1 MCVWIMFMENWNS
14 YNNPR
19 ISRDNPKMTAG
30 VPTANYSGNHWE
42 AFIRW
47 NDCRFLAFSSQM
59 SGSMWSINIYWVP
72 VVFESRCF
80 AWSQN
85 EYHVIAEDKLII
97 WAENGG
103 GTYKLVLAAE
113 TFSDTQ
119 AAMACHH
126 MAFLNGFRV
135 TMILKWHFKLW
146 PWSVSVP

>member
-1 MCVWIMFMENWNS
+1 M
-14 YNNPR
+14 
-19 ISRDNPKMTAG
+19 
-30 VPTANYSGNHWE
+30 
-42 AFIRW
+42 
-47 NDCRFLAFSSQM
+47 
-59 SGSMWSINIYWVP
+59 
-72 VVFESRCF
+72 
-80 AWSQN
+80 
-85 EYHVIAEDKLII
+85 
-97 WAENGG
+97 GG